1 MQKALIALT
10 ALVLLSA
17 CAYAVQVDGY
27 CYLAGQTN
35 HEGTKVLFQADSP
48 GAVTDSTY
56 TNGVGYY
63 QIDLS
68 AGAYDIYFTHQGYF
82 GEQILDQL
90 LLSPTTMQEIT
101 LVLIGIEISGELSG
115 LLEDTT
121 YRVIGDIW
129 VSSGDSLTI
138 EVGAELIFGDEVQF
152 DINGYLYAAGTEID
166 SIKFIN
172 SSDSTWGGI
181 DFNSSSD
188 DSSRLEYCLITG
200 SSSIGIYFDHSN
212 PTFENCTI
220 SGNSAGNRGGGIYCL
235 MDSSPAISNCTIS
248 GNSASNHGGG
258 IYCWDSSL
266 TISNCTISGNSC
278 SWGGGGIYCYY
289 SSPTIINTIVE
300 GNTGNRSVYLSNSPN
315 TYIAYSD
322 FYNNQN
328 GNFYN
333 PPQWVGQIV
342 TLNAN
347 GDSCDLYYNIFE
359 DPLFYSTTGDSAFFL
374 TVSSPCIDAGD
385 PASPRDPDSTIADMG
400 AFWPPMPPVWVEPSS
415 PSPQTTAYS
424 LSPAYPNPF
433 NAGTIISYELQAA
446 SWVKLV
452 VYDVRG
458 REVARLIDD
467 WRTAGNYDATFDAGG
482 LPSGI
487 YFARLQANGLTQT
500 QKILLLK

>member
-1 MQKALIALT
+1 
-10 ALVLLSA
+10 
-17 CAYAVQVDGY
+17 
-27 CYLAGQTN
+27 
-35 HEGTKVLFQADSP
+35 
-48 GAVTDSTY
+48 
-56 TNGVGYY
+56 
-63 QIDLS
+63 
-68 AGAYDIYFTHQGYF
+68 
-82 GEQILDQL
+82 
-90 LLSPTTMQEIT
+90 
-101 LVLIGIEISGELSG
+101 
-115 LLEDTT
+115 
-121 YRVIGDIW
+121 
-129 VSSGDSLTI
+129 
-138 EVGAELIFGDEVQF
+138 
-152 DINGYLYAAGTEID
+152 
-166 SIKFIN
+166 
-172 SSDSTWGGI
+172 
-181 DFNSSSD
+181 
-188 DSSRLEYCLITG
+188 
-200 SSSIGIYFDHSN
+200 
-212 PTFENCTI
+212 
-220 SGNSAGNRGGGIYCL
+220 
-235 MDSSPAISNCTIS
+235 
-248 GNSASNHGGG
+248 
-258 IYCWDSSL
+258 
-266 TISNCTISGNSC
+266 
-278 SWGGGGIYCYY
+278 
-289 SSPTIINTIVE
+289 
-300 GNTGNRSVYLSNSPN
+300 LSNSPN